1 MHARCLFD
9 ECVCVLMCEGMS
21 SILDGIRLALSI
33 LCKTGF
39 GANQLVLAD
48 WLAGCC
54 PESPGDPPVSVFL
67 YVYCVDGTQVLKLAW
82 QVL

>member
-1 MHARCLFD
+1 MEGRFFFVSVCEHARSLSG

-48 WLAGCC
+48 
-54 PESPGDPPVSVFL
+54 
-67 YVYCVDGTQVLKLAW
+67 
-82 QVL
+82 